1 MCSAIGVCQRPVKR
15 LLTDSTLF
23 GVEILKDTEKSVENS
38 VKSIATEVG
47 LFVVQQF
54 YGMHKSHF
62 SYILQEKID

>member
-1 MCSAIGVCQRPVKR
+1 MKN
-15 LLTDSTLF
+15 
-23 GVEILKDTEKSVENS
+23 TEKSVENS